1 MGSGIRSC
9 ANARGQGIARVL
21 RHVGDGA
28 ALHAIRGARR
38 TFQIRIL
45 GGIAIVA
52 RIGKDDAA
60 DGTMLLREFWLRR
73 AW

>member
-1 MGSGIRSC
+1 MSATVPRCTPFAGRAGPF
-9 ANARGQGIARVL
+9 GY
-21 RHVGDGA
+21 
-28 ALHAIRGARR
+28 
-38 TFQIRIL
+38 

-60 DGTMLLREFWLRR
+60 DGTMLLRELWLRR